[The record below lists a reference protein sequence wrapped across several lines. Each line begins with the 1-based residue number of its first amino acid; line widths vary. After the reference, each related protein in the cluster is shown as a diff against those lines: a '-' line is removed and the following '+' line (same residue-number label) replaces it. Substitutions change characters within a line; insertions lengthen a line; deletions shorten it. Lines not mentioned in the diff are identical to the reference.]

1 MNISTRE
8 KNIWI
13 ELAITSAVS
22 IYYFF
27 SSFALSGW
35 TEIASYEMGI
45 VVRNVIVIS
54 VVASTVLYSLFAREN
69 PEEKDER
76 DRAIEARANALG
88 YYCLTVFCAI
98 SVAAILTSEGIILFG
113 KTSLINGPVAMHL
126 ILVALMLSALI
137 KQGCQLFY
145 YRRG

>member
-1 MNISTRE
+1 MKISTRE

-27 SSFALSGW
+27 SGFALSGW

-54 VVASTVLYSLFAREN
+54 MVASIVLYSLFAREN

-76 DRAIEARANALG
+76 DLAIEARANALG

-98 SVAAILTSEGIILFG
+98 AVAAILTSEGIVLFG